1 MSGVALREI
10 TTRTVERIV
19 PAVASADVP
28 GLALTRMIA
37 TPHLDHLDPFLLL
50 SDFWPAA
57 PDQPVGGFPDHPH
70 RGFETVT
77 YMIGGRMRHRDHTG
91 AAGVIGPGA
100 VQWMTA
106 GRGIVHSEVPEAG
119 DEEEGDVRGFQ
130 LWINLAA
137 ADKMCPPA
145 YQEYAADEV
154 PVVRPAAGVEIRV
167 IAGTAGGV
175 SGPVQGIAVAPL
187 YLDIA
192 LDAGAAWTVPL
203 PAQHSGFVYVIDG
216 QASVGGPNKDRPVDA
231 HHLAVLSEGDE
242 LHLSADDATRLLLVA
257 ARPLNEP
264 VARSGPFVMNTEDE
278 IRQAFRDY
286 QEGRF

>member
-1 MSGVALREI
+1 MSDTAALQEA
-10 TTRTVERIV
+10 TLRTVDRIV

-28 GLALTRMIA
+28 GLTLTRMIA
-37 TPHLDHLDPFLLL
+37 TPQLDHLDPFLLL
-50 SDFWPAA
+50 SDFWPAS

-106 GRGIVHSEVPEAG
+106 GRGIVHSEVPEPGDG
-119 DEEEGDVRGFQ
+119 DEGDLRGFQ
-130 LWINLAA
+130 LWVNLPA

-154 PVVRPAAGVEIRV
+154 PEVTPAAGVALRV
-167 IAGTAGGV
+167 IAGAAGGV
-175 SGPVQGIAVAPL
+175 TGPVQGIAVDPH

-192 LDAGAAWTVPL
+192 LAAGAAWTASL
-203 PAQHSGFVYVIDG
+203 PRDHAGFVYVIDG
-216 QASVGGPNKDRPVDA
+216 QANIGGDLVDA
-231 HHLAVLSEGDE
+231 HHLAVLSGGEA
-242 LHLSADDATRLLLVA
+242 LSLSADDATRLLLIA

-264 VARSGPFVMNTEDE
+264 VARYGPFVMNTEDE
-278 IRQAFRDY
+278 IHQAFRDY
-286 QEGRF
+286 QEGRFV